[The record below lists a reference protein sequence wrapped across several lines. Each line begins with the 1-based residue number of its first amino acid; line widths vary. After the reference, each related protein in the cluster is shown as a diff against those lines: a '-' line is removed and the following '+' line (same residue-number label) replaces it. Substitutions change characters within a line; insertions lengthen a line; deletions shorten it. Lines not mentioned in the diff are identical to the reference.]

1 MRKFTKN
8 KTNNNFFQI
17 NIMVVIY
24 RKYRPKT
31 FSEIVGQEHIIK
43 ILQNQLLSN
52 QVSHAYLFY
61 GPRGTGKTTVGRLL
75 AKAINCQNSQKIKI
89 GAEKRPQIEPCNQC
103 SSCQQINQQR
113 SIDLI
118 EIDAASNRGI
128 EEIRNLREGAKIV
141 PTMSKYKIYI
151 LDEAHQLTSEASNAL
166 LKTLEEPPKH
176 VIFILCTTEFSKVL
190 PTIASRCQKFNF
202 KKLNVGQIEQKL
214 KKDAEGEKIKI
225 ENEVLNLIARASGG
239 SIRDAEGLLDKVIT
253 LQDKIITK
261 EEVEE
266 ILGFVETKIISE
278 LIDAILSKNQKKC
291 FAILET
297 NLEQDIDIGQ
307 FTKSI
312 LEYLRNLLLIKID
325 HTLLSPETSGFTKEE
340 IEILKKQSEKI
351 EKEKLEKIIE
361 KLLETQNLIRWS
373 DNPRIPLEIAI
384 AKSVAI
390 V

>member
-1 MRKFTKN
+1 
-8 KTNNNFFQI
+8 
-17 NIMVVIY
+17 MVVIY

-75 AKAINCQNSQKIKI
+75 AKAINCQNSQKIKM

-190 PTIASRCQKFNF
+190 STIASRCQKFNF

-225 ENEVLNLIARASGG
+225 ENEALNLIARASGG
-239 SIRDAEGLLDKVIT
+239 SIRDAEGFLDKVIT
-253 LQDKIITK
+253 LQNKIITK
-261 EEVEE
+261 EEAEE

-384 AKSVAI
+384 AKAVAI